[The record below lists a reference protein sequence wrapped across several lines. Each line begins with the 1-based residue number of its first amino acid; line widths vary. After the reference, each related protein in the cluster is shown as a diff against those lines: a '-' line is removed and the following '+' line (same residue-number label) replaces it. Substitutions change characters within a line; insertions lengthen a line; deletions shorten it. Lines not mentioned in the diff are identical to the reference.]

1 MKTTE
6 APIIIEELFNVPA
19 KTVWDAITD
28 IHKMRQWFFENIED
42 FKPEI
47 GFKTQFNVQSE
58 NSNFIH
64 LWTITEVEPFK
75 KITYNWKYKN
85 FEGDS
90 LVHFEL
96 FEAKNNTLLRL
107 TTQIIEDFSTN
118 IPEFKRE
125 SCIEGWN
132 YFIKQNLKN
141 FLEK

>member
-6 APIIIEELFNVPA
+6 APIIIEELFNVHA
-19 KTVWDAITD
+19 KKVWDAITD

-58 NSNFIH
+58 NRNFIH

-96 FEAKNNTLLRL
+96 FDVKNKTLLRL

-118 IPEFKRE
+118 ISEFKRE
-125 SCIEGWN
+125 SCIGGWN

>member
-28 IHKMRQWFFENIED
+28 IYKMRQWFFENIED

-58 NSNFIH
+58 NRNFIH

-125 SCIEGWN
+125 SCIGGWN
-132 YFIKQNLKN
+132 HFIKQNLKN